1 MRRRLCADLDL
12 LIPSVEKHVD
22 ARQYSSMVNRTAK
35 RGLRQFHAV
44 HMVLACNYGRGEKW
58 IPGVVTEVLGLRNY
72 MVEVFGNLWK

>member
-44 HMVLACNYGRGEKW
+44 DTVLARNYGRGEK
-58 IPGVVTEVLGLRNY
+58 
-72 MVEVFGNLWK
+72 